1 MIFKIAI
8 GRLHWVANYKINV
21 DINALLDYFQIILLE

>member
-8 GRLHWVANYKINV
+8 GRLHWVANYIINV